1 MIIAKLTLIG
11 ILFSIQPRGSFIF
24 SLTQQTGKTEC
35 ADFVMRRFTNRSSVG
50 SSPHVLL
57 VVQMCFACVVFII
70 IWPVTGIEEIKQL
83 RETVKSM
90 PVTVTYVARVA

>member
-1 MIIAKLTLIG
+1 MGT
-11 ILFSIQPRGSFIF
+11 
-24 SLTQQTGKTEC
+24 
-35 ADFVMRRFTNRSSVG
+35 
-50 SSPHVLL
+50 SPHVLL

-83 RETVKSM
+83 RETVKWM